1 MNFENKTS
9 KQNPFFRSHLARQT
23 RILLALSSDLFLLNK
38 KRNTRV
44 FPFERKKYD
53 TVCSVQEEISATC
66 EFSESETPACDQLSR
81 C

>member
-1 MNFENKTS
+1 MNFENETS

-53 TVCSVQEEISATC
+53 TVCSVQEEIWLPVNFRRAKPQRVTS
-66 EFSESETPACDQLSR
+66 
-81 C
+81 

>member
-1 MNFENKTS
+1 MNFEDKTS

-44 FPFERKKYD
+44 FVYFHSKGRNMTQYVLFRKKYGY
-53 TVCSVQEEISATC
+53 
-66 EFSESETPACDQLSR
+66 L
-81 C
+81 